1 MARPVTW
8 WRLWRG
14 KVWHVGWA
22 GDAAACGTEPG
33 AWAERVGE
41 RAPVNAR
48 ACGDCAAS
56 VRHLYGLVLAA
67 EAGDPRKPF
76 DPWAAGEALI
86 ATEGGVRAEDGV
98 IDVPIVCGAC
108 GQPEHEGTCSA
119 VDLAAA
125 PEVSTDEWSCG
136 SCGHPNLDHDCDDG
150 TCSVSSDAFDTIGF
164 ESLGPC
170 ECRGLTRAG

>member
-48 ACGDCAAS
+48 VCGDCAAA

-76 DPWAAGEALI
+76 DPWLAGEALI
-86 ATEGGVRAEDGV
+86 AAEDDGV
-98 IDVPIVCGAC
+98 VDAEIHCGDC
-108 GQPEHEGTCSA
+108 EHVEHVGLCPGRVEG
-119 VDLAAA
+119 DPL
-125 PEVSTDEWSCG
+125 DE
-136 SCGHPNLDHDCDDG
+136 
-150 TCSVSSDAFDTIGF
+150 
-164 ESLGPC
+164 PC
-170 ECRGLTRAG
+170 MCFVAEG

>member
-48 ACGDCAAS
+48 VCGDCVAG
-56 VRHLYGLVLAA
+56 VLHLAA
-67 EAGDPRKPF
+67 LVNQAQLGDPRS
-76 DPWAAGEALI
+76 AERGLIGVAGAPLPEI
-86 ATEGGVRAEDGV
+86 DDVVDVEVYCYCDHPDHGV
-98 IDVPIVCGAC
+98 
-108 GQPEHEGTCSA
+108 
-119 VDLAAA
+119 
-125 PEVSTDEWSCG
+125 
-136 SCGHPNLDHDCDDG
+136 
-150 TCSVSSDAFDTIGF
+150 
-164 ESLGPC
+164 GPC
-170 ECRGLTRAG
+170 LARIDGDPLDEPCTCWGDSDG